1 MSVPDLPIHQDC
13 HELWSKKRRRQMRE
27 NAENAAS
34 NQQMISASRGGSIPS
49 LPGSEKL
56 EDNSQR
62 YVLKLISSKMYLLT
76 YSSLFTFFSVPVDLK
91 EDLPANLPPGR
102 SPLPRQPL
110 W

>member
-27 NAENAAS
+27 NAAENAAS

-62 YVLKLISSKMYLLT
+62 YVLKMISAKNLCLLKALCL
-76 YSSLFTFFSVPVDLK
+76 LFF
-91 EDLPANLPPGR
+91 
-102 SPLPRQPL
+102 QCQ
-110 W
+110 WI

>member
-62 YVLKLISSKMYLLT
+62 YVLTLISAKDLCLLT
-76 YSSLFTFFSVPVDLK
+76 ALCLLFSVPVDIK

>member
-27 NAENAAS
+27 NAAENAAS

-62 YVLKLISSKMYLLT
+62 YV
-76 YSSLFTFFSVPVDLK
+76 FDEDDLC
-91 EDLPANLPPGR
+91 
-102 SPLPRQPL
+102 
-110 W
+110 